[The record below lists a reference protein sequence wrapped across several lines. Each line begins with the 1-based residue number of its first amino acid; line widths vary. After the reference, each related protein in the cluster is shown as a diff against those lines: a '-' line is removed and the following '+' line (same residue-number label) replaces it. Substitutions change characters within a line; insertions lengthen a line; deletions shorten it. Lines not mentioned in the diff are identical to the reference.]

1 MLGGAA
7 GGGELTGGARGGR
20 CYPVWMSFSGCMSE
34 AEDPKDCEMLRNDY
48 LECLHH
54 RKEIKRIN
62 AINKQVAKNHEDRA
76 DALKAQVR
84 RVVSYST

>member
-1 MLGGAA
+1 MGGAA
-7 GGGELTGGARGGR
+7 GGGGLTGGARGGR

-34 AEDPKDCEMLRNDY
+34 AGDPKDCEVLRNDY

-54 RKEIKRIN
+54 RKELKRIN
-62 AINKQVAKNHEDRA
+62 TINKQVAKNHEEKA